1 MIHTSPAGQ
10 GAAASGTA
18 AGAAVEATVLD
29 GHNLPNPDSLSLS
42 LSLPPSLSPSSL
54 PLSLI
59 IFIYNNK
66 IIIIIIQY

>member
-42 LSLPPSLSPSSL
+42 LSPSLPLSLLPPSLSNYFYL
-54 PLSLI
+54 
-59 IFIYNNK
+59 
-66 IIIIIIQY
+66 